1 MHGDRSTED
10 TAKARAPT
18 ETRFVQHAYVL
29 KAAARPPHSK
39 WVRVG
44 RYFGFREIGKGNM
57 RALLLSKY
65 RQLEMAEVPT
75 PAAGA
80 GEVLIRVGACGICGS
95 DVHGYDGTSGR
106 RIPPIVMGH
115 EAAGRIAAVGAGV
128 TGLTEGD
135 RVTFDST
142 IYCGACGYCKR
153 GEVNLCDHRQVL
165 GVSCGDYSRAGAFAE
180 FVAVPARVVYK
191 LPDSI
196 SFAEAAMLEAVAVA
210 IHAVLLAEISAE
222 STALVVGAGTIGL
235 LILQA
240 LRAAGYRRVF
250 VSDVDATRLKLA
262 KELGATDVLLA
273 DKQDVVP
280 EISQRTGG
288 VGVDVAMEAVGRD
301 ETVNA
306 AIASVRKGGTVVLVG
321 NISPSATLPLQKVV
335 TRQIRLQGSCAS
347 AREYPQAI
355 ALMGSG
361 AIRVKPLITAIAPL
375 AEGPQW
381 FERLYARE
389 PNLLKVVLTPGSV
402 S

>member
-1 MHGDRSTED
+1 
-10 TAKARAPT
+10 
-18 ETRFVQHAYVL
+18 
-29 KAAARPPHSK
+29 
-39 WVRVG
+39 
-44 RYFGFREIGKGNM
+44 M

-65 RQLEMAEVPT
+65 RQLELADVPM

-95 DVHGYDGTSGR
+95 DVHGYDGSSGR

-128 TGLTEGD
+128 TGLAQGD

-142 IYCGACGYCKR
+142 IYCGACGFCKR

-180 FVAVPARVVYK
+180 YVAVPARVVYK
-191 LPDSI
+191 LPESI

-210 IHAVLLAEISAE
+210 IHAVSLAEITAQ
-222 STALVVGAGTIGL
+222 STALVVGAGTIGV

-240 LRAAGYRRVF
+240 LRAAGCKRVF
-250 VSDVDATRLKLA
+250 VSDMDASRLRLA
-262 KELGATDVLLA
+262 KELGAA
-273 DKQDVVP
+273 DILRADGDVVP
-280 EISQRTGG
+280 QILQRTGG
-288 VGVDVAMEAVGRD
+288 VGVDVAMEAVGRN

-321 NISPSATLPLQKVV
+321 NISPDVTLPLQKVV
-335 TRQIRLQGSCAS
+335 TGQIRLQGSCAS
-347 AREYPQAI
+347 AGEYPQAI
-355 ALMGSG
+355 ALMASG
-361 AIRVKPLITAIAPL
+361 AIRVKPLISVIAPL

-389 PNLLKVVLTPGSV
+389 ANLLKVVLTPGPV